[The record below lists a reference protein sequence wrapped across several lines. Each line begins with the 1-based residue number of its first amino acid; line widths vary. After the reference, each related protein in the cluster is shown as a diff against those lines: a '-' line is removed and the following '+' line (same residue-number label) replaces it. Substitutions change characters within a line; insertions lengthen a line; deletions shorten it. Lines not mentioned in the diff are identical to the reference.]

1 MSSKSKTNPAFSIT
15 QLLLASVSIKINLGL
30 CITFFIHY
38 LFVCCPN
45 TTISELA
52 SFNALILIKL
62 ELVKLSVND
71 MFFLFSLFLLVNTRL
86 LSIYLTNLTIMGL
99 FLPLVGT
106 PILCV
111 RSISPG
117 EISITTSPVSSF

>member
-15 QLLLASVSIKINLGL
+15 QLLLASISIKINLGL

-52 SFNALILIKL
+52 SFHALILI
-62 ELVKLSVND
+62 LVKLSVID
-71 MFFLFSLFLLVNTRL
+71 MSFLFSLFLLVNTRL

-117 EISITTSPVSSF
+117 EIF